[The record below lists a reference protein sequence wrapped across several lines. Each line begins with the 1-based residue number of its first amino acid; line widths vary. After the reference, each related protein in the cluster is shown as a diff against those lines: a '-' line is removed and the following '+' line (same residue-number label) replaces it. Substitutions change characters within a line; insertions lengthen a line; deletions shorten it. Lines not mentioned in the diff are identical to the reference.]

1 MNQIPPL
8 NKEMGRKVKD
18 YIDTLTKPVG
28 SLGKLEDLAITLA
41 EMTKSPYPTVT
52 PPGVII
58 FAADHGVAEEGV
70 SAYPKE
76 VTKQMVMNFVRGG
89 AAINVFS
96 RQIGAIF
103 SIVDIGVDGDVLHP
117 EVRQRKVR
125 NGTENFLYTRAMTR
139 EEAKKAVQIGMEEGE
154 RLIQKG
160 VKCFIIGEMGI
171 GNTTSSSALLYAITS
186 KPLTDIVGY
195 GTGISEDQKNQKEK
209 VIEQAIELHKPN
221 REDGYDLLSKIGG
234 FEIAGMVGAMLK
246 AAEHQIPILLDGYIC
261 TVAAC
266 VAKIIN
272 PNVCHYMIATHC
284 SVEYGHKIALQFIEK
299 EPLLDLKL
307 RLGEGSGAAVAFPII
322 VSATLMVNEMATFSE
337 AGVSSERE
345 ETK

>member
-1 MNQIPPL
+1 MSKIPPL

-28 SLGKLEDLAITLA
+28 SLGKLEDLAIKIS
-41 EMTKSPYPTVT
+41 EMTGSLNPIVT

-58 FAADHGVAEEGV
+58 FAADHGVVEEGV

-76 VTKQMVMNFVRGG
+76 VTKQMVMNFINGG

-96 RQIGAIF
+96 RQIGASF
-103 SIVDIGVDGDVLHP
+103 TIVDIGVDGDVCHP

-125 NGTENFLYTRAMTR
+125 NGTNNFLHTQAMTY
-139 EEAKKAVQIGMEEGE
+139 EEAKQAVQIGMEEGE
-154 RLIQKG
+154 RLIKSG
-160 VKCFIIGEMGI
+160 VKCLIIGEMGI

-186 KPLTDIVGY
+186 EPLSKIVGY
-195 GTGISEDQKNQKEK
+195 GTGISNEQKKQKEQ
-209 VIEQAIELHKPN
+209 VIYQAINLHKPN
-221 REDGYDLLSKIGG
+221 LEDGYDLLSKIGG

-246 AAEHQIPILLDGYIC
+246 AAEYKIPILLDGFIS

-266 VAKIIN
+266 VSKIIE
-272 PNVCHYMIATHC
+272 PNGCDYMLATHC
-284 SVEYGHKIALQFIEK
+284 SVEQGHKIALKFLGK
-299 EPLLDLKL
+299 EPLFDLKL

-322 VSATLMVNEMATFSE
+322 LSATLMVNEMATFVE
-337 AGVSSERE
+337 AGVSSER
-345 ETK
+345 